1 MNTLSSLKKLLFE
14 YDIDGYL
21 VPKNDEFF
29 SEYAFPDRLKNISNF
44 SGSAGLAIILK
55 DKNYL
60 FVDGRYTIQAY
71 KESGKNF
78 KIYDVSKNPISK
90 VTNSFKTNARIGYD
104 PKLFTRKF
112 LVKNI
117 SRKINILPI
126 NKNLIDENILKKSS
140 IFKNS
145 KKFYYLSK
153 KITGE
158 SSLTKINTLVNILK
172 KNKIDNIFIS
182 APENIAWLLNIRG
195 KDNPYTPIPN
205 CKIIVTK
212 KKNIYFFAEDYKT
225 LDLRRNKS
233 FKFIKFFNNKY
244 FYHILENIK
253 GKNCSIDEN
262 SCSIFYEDL
271 ISSRL
276 KVIKIND
283 PCYNLKSIKNNT
295 EINNSIKAHKEDGIA
310 LTKFLFWMK
319 NSKINK
325 NEISA
330 EKMLEKFRKKNKN
343 YLYPSF
349 STISGTGS
357 NGAIIHYK
365 ATKKTNQKITKND
378 IYLCD
383 SGGQYNYG
391 TTDVTRTI
399 CFNTPKKIIKD
410 IFTRVLKGHIA
421 VVTSNLSTRTTG
433 QQLDKKARFWLN
445 KIKLDY
451 PHGTGHGVG
460 FFLNVHEGPQAIS
473 KNNRV
478 VMKEGMI
485 LSNEPGYYKKNNFG
499 IRIENLIYVAKK
511 NSKLCFKNLTLAP
524 IDLDLVDFKML
535 NNFEKRYLKEYHKTV
550 YRNIS
555 KYLLN
560 IEKKWLRSLF

>member
-1 MNTLSSLKKLLFE
+1 M
-14 YDIDGYL
+14 
-21 VPKNDEFF
+21 
-29 SEYAFPDRLKNISNF
+29 
-44 SGSAGLAIILK
+44 
-55 DKNYL
+55 
-60 FVDGRYTIQAY
+60 
-71 KESGKNF
+71 
-78 KIYDVSKNPISK
+78 
-90 VTNSFKTNARIGYD
+90 
-104 PKLFTRKF
+104 
-112 LVKNI
+112 
-117 SRKINILPI
+117 
-126 NKNLIDENILKKSS
+126 
-140 IFKNS
+140 
-145 KKFYYLSK
+145 
-153 KITGE
+153 
-158 SSLTKINTLVNILK
+158 
-172 KNKIDNIFIS
+172 
-182 APENIAWLLNIRG
+182 
-195 KDNPYTPIPN
+195 
-205 CKIIVTK
+205 
-212 KKNIYFFAEDYKT
+212 
-225 LDLRRNKS
+225 
-233 FKFIKFFNNKY
+233 
-244 FYHILENIK
+244 
-253 GKNCSIDEN
+253 
-262 SCSIFYEDL
+262 
-271 ISSRL
+271 
-276 KVIKIND
+276 
-283 PCYNLKSIKNNT
+283 
-295 EINNSIKAHKEDGIA
+295 
-310 LTKFLFWMK
+310 TKFLFWIK

-365 ATKKTNQKITKND
+365 ATKKTNKKITKND

-511 NSKLCFKNLTLAP
+511 NNKLCFKNLTLAP